1 MLERMRPRRERPA
14 GLSPGEG
21 TMIRRVVPL
30 LLLPWLAAG
39 CYGSKMLRQPVT
51 VDETAKEIEAVRQQQ
66 AMLESRLS
74 GIEARSSEQAELLRS
89 LRAENAAR
97 WSEFDSRLAAID
109 SKLRDVL
116 GVREGAARAPSLWS
130 AAPSVG
136 TPHPAPDAGAPVEGA
151 TDAAAVEARD
161 AGTPEAGE
169 QEVERAG
176 SPGGGTTGAAP
187 AEGDAKRVYDNAY
200 KDLSRG
206 NYALAL
212 LGFGEYLRR
221 APASDLADNAQ
232 YWVGECHYAQREFN
246 DAIREVLK
254 VPEQWS
260 RGDKVPAALLK
271 VGYSYLQLGDRAAAR
286 RYLNQ
291 VVEEFPDSEEATSA
305 RNKLRSL

>member
-1 MLERMRPRRERPA
+1 
-14 GLSPGEG
+14 
-21 TMIRRVVPL
+21 MIGRVVPL
-30 LLLPWLAAG
+30 LLLPWLVAG

-51 VDETAKEIEAVRQQQ
+51 VDETAREIEAIRQQQ
-66 AMLESRLS
+66 AMLESRLG

-89 LRAENAAR
+89 LRAENATR
-97 WSEFDSRLAAID
+97 WSEFDTRLAAID
-109 SKLRDVL
+109 SKLRDAL
-116 GVREGAARAPSLWS
+116 GVREGATRGPSLWS
-130 AAPSVG
+130 AAPATGAPRPV
-136 TPHPAPDAGAPVEGA
+136 PDAGAAVEGA
-151 TDAAAVEARD
+151 PEEA
-161 AGTPEAGE
+161 AGE
-169 QEVERAG
+169 TPAAGAPAPGASDVAPPG
-176 SPGGGTTGAAP
+176 SPAAGAAET
-187 AEGDAKRVYDNAY
+187 AGGDYDPKRVYDNAY

-212 LGFGEYLRR
+212 LGFAEYLRR

-246 DAIREVLK
+246 DAIREFLK
-254 VPEQWS
+254 VPEQWA